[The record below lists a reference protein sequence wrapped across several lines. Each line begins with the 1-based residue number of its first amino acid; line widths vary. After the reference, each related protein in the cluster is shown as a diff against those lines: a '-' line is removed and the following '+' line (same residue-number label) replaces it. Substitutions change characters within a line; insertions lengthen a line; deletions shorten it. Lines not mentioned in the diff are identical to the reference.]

1 MPSTDQITGRV
12 FESSKNCHDLLQ
24 GMADFPLRTSDSPD
38 LDSACLK
45 TSRAT
50 LVLAKLLLIGSC
62 LPHFK
67 EGTIAYNVQQSKL
80 KFVFPTE
87 TDG

>member
-12 FESSKNCHDLLQ
+12 LESSKNCDDLLQ
-24 GMADFPLRTSDSPD
+24 GMADFPLRPSDSPD

-45 TSRAT
+45 TSRTT
-50 LVLAKLLLIGSC
+50 LVLTKLLLIGSC

-67 EGTIAYNVQQSKL
+67 EGTIAASL
-80 KFVFPTE
+80 
-87 TDG
+87 